1 MAQSK
6 INQNQLK
13 FSTVPG
19 SFIASDAS
27 NIFTIL
33 TPTTGADRIPFYDDS
48 ATAAGFLTLGTN
60 LSITGTTLNAT
71 AGAGGYATVQEEG
84 SGLTGRSTLNFIG
97 SGITATDDAPNS
109 RTNVTIAA
117 FLNTLATAGTVGLA
131 SGNISGTLAVGNGG
145 TGATTLTGL
154 LQGNGTGAF
163 TAIGNSSTVG
173 QVLRVTGASTYA
185 WGALDLAD
193 TDAVTGVLDEVNG
206 GTGNSSYTTGDLLQ
220 ATASN
225 TLGKLAAVATG
236 NALISGG
243 VGTASSWGKIGLTTH
258 VSGILPIANGGT
270 GSGTQNF
277 VDLTN
282 AQSIGGTKTF
292 TSNITISATP
302 SASTDAATVGW
313 VLNNV
318 AGFKSGSVR
327 VATTGILTA
336 TSQTATTITLGGT
349 TLTIDGQTM
358 ANGDT
363 VLVKDS
369 VTGGAGGTFNNGVYT
384 VGGIGSSVVLTRV
397 AWMDTAAEIDG
408 VYVLVQDGT
417 TNVGTLWFTVS
428 EVTTLGTDAI
438 AFTQISTSGT
448 IGGSLAANQIGYGS
462 GTNTLTGTGIF
473 YLNGTTMGLG
483 TASPDASSRV
493 HIKGAGNSTSTN
505 ALLIHSSTD
514 AERFKVRD
522 DGLVTINSSITL
534 TTGAITYIGGTN
546 NIITSSVAAADG
558 FEIKNGSGGVKISA
572 SSGSSAVTHNFV
584 TLTSG
589 SAGVNNS
596 TTLNQGVG
604 IITGTFSPSG
614 AGTNTY
620 MALQVTPTINQSTH
634 TGITRGIHIN
644 PTLTA
649 AADFRALEVTANS
662 SHYAL
667 YTTAGK
673 IRFDLTS
680 DAVGD
685 LLTRDTGGELA
696 RIAAGTAGHV
706 LTSNGAGTKPTWQ
719 AAAGGVTV
727 TRAYLTGSTSSV
739 IDLDSGTAVT
749 DVDGANVAFTVPAD
763 LDKTFVVRNGIV
775 LSRSGTVS
783 RDYTLVSATGV
794 LTLAYALTAD
804 ENLMIYKIV

>member
-27 NIFTIL
+27 NIFTIVA
-33 TPTTGADRIPFYDDS
+33 PTTGADRIPFYDDS
-48 ATAAGFLTLGTN
+48 ATAAGYLTLGTN

-71 AGAGGYATVQEEG
+71 AGAGGITTVQEEG
-84 SGLTGRSTLNFIG
+84 SGLTARSTINFIG
-97 SGITATDDAPNS
+97 SGITAADDAGNS

-117 FLNTLATAGTVGLA
+117 FLNTLATAGVVGLA
-131 SGNISGTLAVGNGG
+131 GSDVSGTLPVGKGG

-154 LQGNGTGAF
+154 LQGNGTSAV
-163 TAIGNSSTVG
+163 TAVTNPTQVG
-173 QVLRVTGASTYA
+173 QVLRATGTTTYA

-206 GTGNSSYTTGDLLQ
+206 GTGQSTITTGDLLQ
-220 ATASN
+220 GTASN
-225 TLGKLAAVATG
+225 TLGKLPSVATG

-243 VGTASSWGKIGLTTH
+243 VTTASSWGKIGLTTH

-282 AQSIGGTKTF
+282 VQSIGGAKTF

-302 SASTDAATVGW
+302 SANTDAATVGW

-336 TSQTATTITLGGT
+336 TAQTSSTITLGGT
-349 TLTIDGQTM
+349 TLSIDGQTM
-358 ANGDT
+358 ANGET

-369 VTGGAGGTFNNGVYT
+369 VTGGSGGTFNNGAYT
-384 VGGIGSSVVLTRV
+384 VSGIGSSVLLTRV

-408 VYVLVQDGT
+408 VYVFIQDGS
-417 TNVGTLWFTVS
+417 TNAGTLWATIS
-428 EVTTLGTDAI
+428 DVTTLGTDPI
-438 AFTQISTSGT
+438 SFTQMQTSGT
-448 IGGSLAANQIGYGS
+448 IGGSAAANKVAYGS
-462 GTNTLTGTGIF
+462 GTNTLTSTTNFHFNGTQLAVGTPTPVTSSVFTTQGTGTNNTTFGYQHNNSSGSRVFRIAD
-473 YLNGTTMGLG
+473 NGTTIIGGIG
-483 TASPDASSRV
+483 TAVTITDGGGVSSDGVLFLDSASTSSIR
-493 HIKGAGNSTSTN
+493 ATGNSSASGTGFGFS
-505 ALLIHSSTD
+505 IESSTKTYTGGD
-514 AERFKVRD
+514 FIQAKIINGFAPTSGTGTYE
-522 DGLVTINSSITL
+522 GLVVS
-534 TTGAITYIGGTN
+534 
-546 NIITSSVAAADG
+546 
-558 FEIKNGSGGVKISA
+558 
-572 SSGSSAVTHNFV
+572 H
-584 TLTSG
+584 
-589 SAGVNNS
+589 
-596 TTLNQGVG
+596 
-604 IITGTFSPSG
+604 
-614 AGTNTY
+614 
-620 MALQVTPTINQSTH
+620 TINQTGGAN
-634 TGITRGIHIN
+634 GITRGIQIV

-649 AADFRALEVTANS
+649 AADYRALEITANS

-667 YTTAGK
+667 FTTAGK
-673 IRFDLTS
+673 IRFDFGTP
-680 DAVGD
+680 AVGD
-685 LLTRDTGGELA
+685 ILTRNTGGEEV
-696 RIAAGTAGHV
+696 RIAAGTSGYV

-719 AAAGGVTV
+719 AAAGGVTI

-749 DVDGANVAFTVPAD
+749 DVDGANIAFTVPAD
-763 LDKTFVVRNGIV
+763 LDTVFVVRNGIV
-775 LSRSGTVS
+775 LSRSGSTS
-783 RDYTLVSATGV
+783 RDYTLVSGTGV

-804 ENLMIYKIV
+804 ENLMVYKIA